1 MHRVTEG
8 LDMGRS
14 QAWQQHTGVGG
25 HPARMMNLDARH
37 PVKTGLPIHT

>member
-25 HPARMMNLDARH
+25 PRH